1 MARNKKRDSGQQIIA
16 NMGLFWEKDKVRW
29 KGNRSVGKGSLSGK
43 WVREKKDEVDFWE
56 QTGIY
61 ALYDA
66 DYHLVYVGQAGF
78 GDKSCIGSRLKHH
91 CRDNLAG
98 RWDRFSWFG
107 LRKVTEKNTLGQK
120 PKNKG
125 GSLINIGNV
134 LEAILIEVAEPPLN
148 RQGGKFGRK
157 VERYLQEDKS
167 SDKDIEANKKRHA
180 SIMKE
185 LSKMSV
191 KIKKLLKRK

>member
-16 NMGLFWEKDKVRW
+16 NMGLFWEKSKVRW

-98 RWDRFSWFG
+98 RCSG
-107 LRKVTEKNTLGQK
+107 
-120 PKNKG
+120 
-125 GSLINIGNV
+125 
-134 LEAILIEVAEPPLN
+134 
-148 RQGGKFGRK
+148 
-157 VERYLQEDKS
+157 
-167 SDKDIEANKKRHA
+167 
-180 SIMKE
+180 
-185 LSKMSV
+185 
-191 KIKKLLKRK
+191 